1 LDARGTVD
9 AVEPQQHEWV
19 NVRGGRLYTT
29 SSGRGVPVVVC
40 HGGPGS
46 YDYLGAVAEL
56 LDGVAEVHR
65 FDQRGGG
72 RSQAGGPWE
81 LAALVGDME
90 VLRRHWRHERWVVA
104 GHSWGAHLALFY
116 ALAHPG
122 RTLGV
127 VFLNGTGVRW
137 GWGSERRAN
146 RMPRLTPR
154 ERAEVERLE
163 RELAAGADEPAR
175 SRLRDLL
182 WLTDFADRRNAM
194 RSPRFAD
201 YPTDA
206 SVVSAL
212 ERDWQRALDGI
223 DEKLSAL
230 TVPALVLHGEADPI
244 GERGPREL
252 ARLLPQG
259 RFVLLGG
266 VGHVPWLE
274 QADGLRHHL
283 REFVAELADC
293 ATARGSNMGR

>member
-1 LDARGTVD
+1 
-9 AVEPQQHEWV
+9 
-19 NVRGGRLYTT
+19 
-29 SSGRGVPVVVC
+29 
-40 HGGPGS
+40 
-46 YDYLGAVAEL
+46 
-56 LDGVAEVHR
+56 
-65 FDQRGGG
+65 
-72 RSQAGGPWE
+72 
-81 LAALVGDME
+81 
-90 VLRRHWRHERWVVA
+90 
-104 GHSWGAHLALFY
+104 
-116 ALAHPG
+116 
-122 RTLGV
+122 
-127 VFLNGTGVRW
+127 
-137 GWGSERRAN
+137 
-146 RMPRLTPR
+146 MPRLTPR

-206 SVVSAL
+206 NVVSAL